1 MADRAAAQVT
11 SGKRTGKASRSRD
24 SRGTRHD
31 EAATG
36 SSDVLGQLALRTSF
50 LVGVLGNKRTAE
62 MLNVSQ
68 SQPSRWRRSAEVP
81 SAAVAP
87 LLVDLDHVV
96 ARLTLVWDTSLVGQ
110 WLLSPN
116 AHLEGSRPI
125 DVLAARGSSEVVDAI
140 EAEAAGA
147 FA

>member
-1 MADRAAAQVT
+1 
-11 SGKRTGKASRSRD
+11 
-24 SRGTRHD
+24 
-31 EAATG
+31 
-36 SSDVLGQLALRTSF
+36 
-50 LVGVLGNKRTAE
+50 
-62 MLNVSQ
+62 
-68 SQPSRWRRSAEVP
+68 
-81 SAAVAP
+81 

-125 DVLAARGSSEVVDAI
+125 DVLATRGSSEVVDAI